1 MHIDWFVLL
10 AQIIN
15 FLILVFLLKYFLYN
29 RILGAIDARES
40 KIASQFSEAERL
52 KAQAQQSADAYDE
65 KNRELK
71 DKAEELM
78 NQAQKASEHEK
89 EQLMDKVREEV
100 DQVRRRWYETL
111 SREKK
116 AFLEDLRRRAG
127 TYIYDTIRH
136 VLTDMANEDLE
147 ERMVQVFTERIRE
160 MSQEQ
165 QDKLKDSLKAGGSI
179 IVVRSAFALIPDQKK
194 RIEEAIRPYVAPKVP
209 IRYEV
214 SGAIGAG
221 IEMMA
226 HGYKVSWSIEDYL
239 ASLEEKFV
247 RALKEEIRLDE
258 QAI

>member
-179 IVVRSAFALIPDQKK
+179 IVVRSAFALIPNQKK

-239 ASLEEKFV
+239 ASLEEMFV

>member
-226 HGYKVSWSIEDYL
+226 HGYKVSWTIEYYL
-239 ASLEEKFV
+239 ASLEEMFV

>member
-1 MHIDWFVLL
+1 MHIDLFVLA

-29 RILGAIDARES
+29 RILGAMDAREA
-40 KIASQFSEAERL
+40 KIASRFDEAERL
-52 KAQAQQSADAYDE
+52 KAEAQQSAQAYDE

-71 DKAEELM
+71 EKAEDLM

-89 EQLMDKVREEV
+89 AQLMDKVREEV
-100 DQVRRRWYETL
+100 DQVRQRWYETL

-136 VLTDMANEDLE
+136 VLADMANEVLE
-147 ERMVQVFTERIRE
+147 ERMVQVFTSRIRE
-160 MSQEQ
+160 MDQEQ
-165 QDKLKDSLKAGGSI
+165 QGLLRDSLKAGGSVI
-179 IVVRSAFALIPDQKK
+179 MVRSAFVLNPDQRKV
-194 RIEEAIRPYVAPKVP
+194 IEEAIRPYVAPKVP
-209 IRYEV
+209 IRYEI
-214 SGAIGAG
+214 SEAIGAG

-226 HGYKVSWSIEDYL
+226 HGYKLSWSIEDYL

-247 RALKEEIRLDE
+247 RALKEEIHIEE
-258 QAI
+258 QAL

>member
-100 DQVRRRWYETL
+100 DQVRQRWYETL

>member
-40 KIASQFSEAERL
+40 RIASQFSEAERL

-136 VLTDMANEDLE
+136 VLADMANEDLE

-165 QDKLKDSLKAGGSI
+165 QDKLKDSLKAGGSL

-239 ASLEEKFV
+239 ASLEEMFV

>member
-100 DQVRRRWYETL
+100 NQVRRRWYETL

-179 IVVRSAFALIPDQKK
+179 IVVRSAFALIADQKK

-239 ASLEEKFV
+239 ASLEEMFV

>member
-100 DQVRRRWYETL
+100 DQVRQRWYETL

-136 VLTDMANEDLE
+136 VLADMANEDLE

-165 QDKLKDSLKAGGSI
+165 QGKLKDSLKAGGSF

-194 RIEEAIRPYVAPKVP
+194 RIEEAIRPYAAPKVP

>member
-15 FLILVFLLKYFLYN
+15 FLILVFLLKYFLYG
-29 RILGAIDARES
+29 RILSAIDARES

-100 DQVRRRWYETL
+100 DLVRQRWYETL

-136 VLTDMANEDLE
+136 VLSDMANEDLE
-147 ERMVQVFTERIRE
+147 ERMVQVFTERIRD
-160 MSQEQ
+160 MSREQ
-165 QDKLKDSLKAGGSI
+165 QDRLKDSLKAGGSI
-179 IVVRSAFALIPDQKK
+179 IVVRSAFVLNPDQKK
-194 RIEEAIRPYVAPKVP
+194 RIEEAVRPYVAPKLP

-214 SGAIGAG
+214 AGAIGAG

-226 HGYKVSWSIEDYL
+226 HGYKISWSIEDYL

-258 QAI
+258 QAV

>member
-15 FLILVFLLKYFLYN
+15 FLILVFLLKYFLYG
-29 RILGAIDARES
+29 RILSAIDARES
-40 KIASQFSEAERL
+40 KIASRFSEAERL

-100 DQVRRRWYETL
+100 DQVRQRWYETL

-136 VLTDMANEDLE
+136 VLADMADEDLE
-147 ERMVQVFTERIRE
+147 ERMVQVFTERLRN
-160 MSQEQ
+160 MNQEQ

-179 IVVRSAFALIPDQKK
+179 IVVRSAFALNPDQKK

-209 IRYEV
+209 VRYEV

-247 RALKEEIRLDE
+247 RTLKEEIRLDE
-258 QAI
+258 QAV